1 MKELIEAYRQFPEWF
16 TKVFRNVRCAEVID
30 FSSLANPYMFQFN
43 FYNLKMRVKLD
54 FDRFQNIYYKD
65 GKRDVDDT
73 YHILANKIYNQFL
86 TEVQRTFEKKI
97 RGVDQ
102 YE

>member
-1 MKELIEAYRQFPEWF
+1 
-16 TKVFRNVRCAEVID
+16 
-30 FSSLANPYMFQFN
+30 
-43 FYNLKMRVKLD
+43 MRVKLD

-97 RGVDQ
+97 RGVNQ